1 MTVVEN
7 GIDFSAALP
16 ASVGEPPFFVKIFPT
31 FHIQWLN
38 YFAECVIMSVYILE
52 TRKEC
57 AMTRFENKLCPVCK
71 TRFVENADI
80 VVCPTCG
87 TPHHRSCYSIKNK
100 CELEEL
106 HADGWTWNGLLPDQE
121 KEREEMLKGLE
132 LPTVDLG
139 KPAEEIRRTEFSP
152 DKPRAP
158 YEEEQRMFE
167 EQLGDDNPFKELFK
181 KLSDKEIGEDGVSM
195 HELMAFSATSVY
207 HYGKA
212 FDLFRGSSGKKRKVS
227 LNLSS
232 GLFAPMFQGYRKMN
246 VFGVISLLLLLAP
259 SLAIAVMPERIINE
273 TGSELLYLLQFANVL
288 IRILLCVFGDYIYY
302 RHCISRIKRFRQSYD
317 GDTRSDDYFMA
328 LYECGKP
335 TLAGAAI
342 GCLAMMFGY
351 AGILYL
357 AG

>member
-1 MTVVEN
+1 MN
-7 GIDFSAALP
+7 
-16 ASVGEPPFFVKIFPT
+16 
-31 FHIQWLN
+31 
-38 YFAECVIMSVYILE
+38 VYILDV
-52 TRKEC
+52 RKEFE
-57 AMTRFENKLCPVCK
+57 MTRFENKLCPVCR
-71 TRFVENADI
+71 TRFVENADV

-87 TPHHRSCYSIKNK
+87 TPHHRACYSIKNK
-100 CELEEL
+100 CALEEL
-106 HADGWTWNGLLPDQE
+106 HADSWTWKGLLPDQE
-121 KEREEMLKGLE
+121 KEREEMLKS
-132 LPTVDLG
+132 VDLPDVDLPVVDLK
-139 KPAEEIRRTEFSP
+139 KPAEDPHHADYPAGT
-152 DKPRAP
+152 PRAP

-167 EQLGDDNPFKELFK
+167 EQLGDENPFRELFK

-212 FDLFRGSSGKKRKVS
+212 FDLFRGSAGKKRRVS
-227 LNLSS
+227 LNLSC

-246 VFGVISLLLLLAP
+246 FFGIVALVLLLLP
-259 SLAIAVMPERIINE
+259 SITAALLPESVINE
-273 TGSELLYLLQFANVL
+273 NGNELLNLLQFANIL
-288 IRILLCVFGDYIYY
+288 IRILLCIFGDYVYY

-342 GCLAMMFGY
+342 GCLAMMLGY

-357 AG
+357 ANG